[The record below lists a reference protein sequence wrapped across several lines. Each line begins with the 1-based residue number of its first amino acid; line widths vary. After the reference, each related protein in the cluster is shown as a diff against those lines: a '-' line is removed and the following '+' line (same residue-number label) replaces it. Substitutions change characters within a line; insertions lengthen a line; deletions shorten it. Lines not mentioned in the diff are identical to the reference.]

1 MPTPSPAIV
10 LLLSAFADPFTAPTW
25 RHALVL
31 LYGTILAPG
40 ARTVAA
46 ALRAMGLAHERHF
59 TTYHRVLNRAPW
71 SARALSHTLLTL
83 LCATFLAGGAPL
95 VLLIDDTLERR
106 GGRTIAWKGRFRDP
120 VRSTGGTTVTS
131 EGLRWVCLMA
141 LVPVPWSSRPW
152 ALPLLSVPALAP
164 ATSQKWGKR
173 QRTTVDRAD
182 VLIRLVRR
190 WQPDREIVL
199 VGDGGYAAVSL
210 GHTCGT
216 QRRPVTFCSRLR
228 TDAALYDP
236 PLPQPPSKRGPK
248 PKKGARQSRLAARV
262 TDAATVWAAATVPW
276 YGGGD
281 KEVELATGTAL
292 WHRSG
297 LDPLPLRWVLVRCPQ
312 GSVRPLAF
320 FCPDE
325 NVAPAQVV
333 AWYISRWNIEVTF
346 EEMRAHLGFET
357 QRQWSDRAIA
367 RTTPCLLGLFS
378 LVALM
383 AQRLHPDTLPTRVA
397 AWYPKTEATFA
408 DALAA
413 VRHHRWTSQNYN
425 ASTPTPELELIPR
438 DLWQRVYDAACY
450 AAYIAKVHYTGMVPA
465 FIYESG
471 RDDRAGDSHAPR

>member
-31 LYGTILAPG
+31 LYRTILAPG

-46 ALRAMGLAHERHF
+46 ALRAMGLTHERHF
-59 TTYHRVLNRAPW
+59 TTDHRVLNRAPW
-71 SARALSHTLLTL
+71 SALALSCTLLAL
-83 LCATFLAGGAPL
+83 LCATFLAAGAPL

-106 GGRTIAWKGRFRDP
+106 GARAIAWKGRFRDP
-120 VRSTGGTTVTS
+120 VRSTGGQTVTS
-131 EGLRWVCLMA
+131 EGLRWVCLMV

-152 ALPLLSVPALAP
+152 ALPLLSGPALAP
-164 ATSQKWGKR
+164 ATSQKQGKR
-173 QRTTVDRAD
+173 HRTTVDRAD

-210 GHTCGT
+210 GQTCRT
-216 QRRPVTFCSRLR
+216 RRRPVTFCSRLR
-228 TDAALYDP
+228 LDAALYDP

-248 PKKGARQSRLAARV
+248 PTKGARQPTLAARV
-262 TDAATVWAAATVPW
+262 ADAATMWTAATVPW
-276 YGGGD
+276 YGGGT
-281 KEVELATGTAL
+281 KEVDLATGTAL

-297 LDPLPLRWVLVRCPQ
+297 LDPVPLRWVLVRCPLD
-312 GSVRPLAF
+312 SFRPLAF
-320 FCPDE
+320 FCTDE
-325 NVAPAQVV
+325 HVVPAQLV
-333 AWYISRWNIEVTF
+333 AWYVSRWTIEVTF
-346 EEMRAHLGFET
+346 EEMRAHLGFAT
-357 QRQWSDRAIA
+357 QRHWSDPAIA

-378 LVALM
+378 LVVLM
-383 AQRLHPDTLPTRVA
+383 AQRLHPATLPTRAA
-397 AWYPKTEATFA
+397 AWYPKSQATFA

-413 VRHHRWTSQNYN
+413 VRHHLWTSRNDD

-450 AAYIAKVHYTGMVPA
+450 AA
-465 FIYESG
+465 
-471 RDDRAGDSHAPR
+471 